1 MNIIQAIRTLLSMNQ
16 LAIYGLAWALCFA
29 PQAALAQN
37 RIPTQPA
44 TPLAEAQAALER
56 RDWAMAERVLEPLIK
71 VESKNPFVYFELA
84 QLYEHTN
91 RTQAARNIYQAIA
104 AIPASEKGNYLAMVL
119 RDGKRQTILL
129 ADLATEKLASL
140 MATDAGNSTPT
151 PSASSARPPALAA
164 TSATLPSPPSAIATA
179 TQNIENTPPV
189 IAMRQWIQAWQS
201 KNLEAYITSYMP
213 GYKGDMN
220 DSAAWQKNRTQRIQ
234 TKNKIAINVYDI
246 QFKQLSD
253 KEVQLDFS
261 QAYVADKLT
270 NLAQKTLIMVNNGGR
285 WLIMKETIK

>member
-16 LAIYGLAWALCFA
+16 LAVYGLAWVLCFA
-29 PQAALAQN
+29 SQAALAQN

-119 RDGKRQTILL
+119 KDGKRQTILL

-140 MATDAGNSTPT
+140 MVTDAGNSTPT

-164 TSATLPSPPSAIATA
+164 TAATLPPPPSAIAAA